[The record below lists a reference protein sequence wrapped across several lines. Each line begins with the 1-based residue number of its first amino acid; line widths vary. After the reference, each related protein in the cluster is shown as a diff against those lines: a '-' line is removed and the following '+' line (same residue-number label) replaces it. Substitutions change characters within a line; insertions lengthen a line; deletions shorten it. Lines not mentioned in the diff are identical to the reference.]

1 MNFKN
6 FDFFS
11 PYIVA
16 IAIMVFL
23 SMGYIGSFNY
33 RFEYPLS
40 AETIGT
46 VLLATLVFLIGAGI
60 IKSQVTIYENESS
73 PIYIKINNF
82 FNQKILITLVLID
95 YTSINKYD
103 SYWRNSTFQQRT
115 EIKCNYKHLENSL
128 SIIFNYDKSFNSQ
141 IL

>member
-60 IKSQVTIYENESS
+60 IKSQVTIYENASS
-73 PIYIKINNF
+73 PIYTKINNF
-82 FNQKILITLVLID
+82 FNQKILITLVLI
-95 YTSINKYD
+95 K
-103 SYWRNSTFQQRT
+103 
-115 EIKCNYKHLENSL
+115 
-128 SIIFNYDKSFNSQ
+128 II
-141 IL
+141 

>member
-16 IAIMVFL
+16 AAIIVFL

-40 AETIGT
+40 LETIGT

-60 IKSQVTIYENESS
+60 VKFKVTIDETASS
-73 PIYIKINNF
+73 PIYAKINDF
-82 FNQKILITLVLID
+82 FNRKILIALVLI
-95 YTSINKYD
+95 TIILQSINMILIGGIPLFNSVLK
-103 SYWRNSTFQQRT
+103 SNATTNIWRIAYPLFLIMIN
-115 EIKCNYKHLENSL
+115 
-128 SIIFNYDKSFNSQ
+128 SII
-141 IL
+141 